1 MNKSENTAHQNKWIY
16 LQQCNKGIF
25 IVVNALVTNED
36 FKLTQTSNLRNQKR
50 GNPMKNK
57 QKG

>member
-16 LQQCNKGIF
+16 LERCNKGIF